1 MKNAFVSIYS
11 DHLPSRAV
19 TVYLYLTQRANAQGQ
34 CWPSERRIAKD
45 LSMSKSTVRRAIE
58 DLKRGGYL
66 NTEPRY
72 RKTGAKSS
80 LLFTI
85 KDAKFHTSTTKG

>member
-1 MKNAFVSIYS
+1 MSNWFESIFS
-11 DHLPSRAV
+11 DCLPSRAV

-45 LSMSKSTVRRAIE
+45 LSMSKSTVRRAVE
-58 DLKRGGYL
+58 DLKQGGYL
-66 NTEPRY
+66 HTEQRY

-80 LLFTI
+80 LLFTV
-85 KDAKFHTSTTKG
+85 KGSEFHIGTTKG

>member
-1 MKNAFVSIYS
+1 MNWFDSIFS
-11 DHLPSRAV
+11 DRLPSRAV
-19 TVYLYLTQRANAQGQ
+19 TLYLYLTQRANKDGQ

-58 DLKRGGYL
+58 DLKHSGYIL
-66 NTEPRY
+66 TEPRY

-85 KDAKFHTSTTKG
+85 QGWKNHTGTTKG

>member
-1 MKNAFVSIYS
+1 MSNWFESIYS

-19 TVYLYLTQRANAQGQ
+19 TVYLYLANRANTQGQ

-58 DLKRGGYL
+58 DLKQNGYL
-66 NTEPRY
+66 KTEQRY

-85 KDAKFHTSTTKG
+85 RNQKFHIDTTKG

>member
-1 MKNAFVSIYS
+1 MNDWFDSIYS
-11 DHLPSRAV
+11 DRLPSRAI
-19 TVYLYLTQRANAQGQ
+19 TVYLYLSNRANKDGQ

-45 LSMSKSTVRRAIE
+45 LSLSRSTVKRAIE
-58 DLKRGGYL
+58 DLKRSGYVQ
-66 NTEPRY
+66 TEQRY

-85 KDAKFHTSTTKG
+85 KHRKIHISTPKR